1 MQQLV
6 ARNGICQLYKGHPII
21 LNRPIESSRVKCA
34 RFQHSTF
41 TSIII
46 SCIIRDRRILEIDL
60 NHDRLHCRKTPFG
73 LHRDHPL
80 SSPLPGCESLFSLI
94 SRCDPFALTHADLVQ
109 ANMFFQR
116 IRAFFFGTPAAVPA
130 PAPKVDL
137 LLLREVRAM
146 RKEIS
151 EMKKQD
157 SRRSRRRKR
166 KLLDPS
172 SRRSPSPSSESETD
186 TEDTGSDTSSDE
198 DAVGNTGDES
208 EAERPDPAIES
219 SLRPVVTWPGIY
231 AMIAVVGYITVELP
245 LLRSLRL
252 FCHRPGRD
260 TFEIVRSVFDGTF
273 YSMFPGII
281 FHRNKGIF
289 WLGGTPAREAL
300 YSSDRSLAAS
310 HHLVVALLGWVRND
324 SPPTRSKLLF
334 AYVGMVS
341 EATGTEVKAQL
352 PRPQIPVFD
361 IPDGHLGDVPQIL
374 PCEGGVQ
381 AVVNSRGMIT
391 RDGMVWE

>member
-1 MQQLV
+1 MPDSNIPPSLRSSYP
-6 ARNGICQLYKGHPII
+6 AI
-21 LNRPIESSRVKCA
+21 NRDLRTFYSSRSISITIVYTVAK
-34 RFQHSTF
+34 RPLVYIVTTRTRSTF
-41 TSIII
+41 THLP
-46 SCIIRDRRILEIDL
+46 RFRY
-60 NHDRLHCRKTPFG
+60 
-73 LHRDHPL
+73 L
-80 SSPLPGCESLFSLI
+80 SSPFSGCESLFSLI
-94 SRCDPFALTHADLVQ
+94 SRCDPFALTHADPVQ
-109 ANMFFQR
+109 AIMFFQR
-116 IRAFFFGTPAAVPA
+116 IRAFFFGTPAAVPASA

-166 KLLDPS
+166 RLLDPA
-172 SRRSPSPSSESETD
+172 SRRSPPSSSESETD
-186 TEDTGSDTSSDE
+186 VEDTGSSTSSDT

-208 EAERPDPAIES
+208 ESERPDPAIES
-219 SLRPVVTWPGIY
+219 SPRPVVTWPGIC
-231 AMIAVVGYITVELP
+231 AMIAVVGYVTIELP
-245 LLRSLRL
+245 LLQSLRL
-252 FCHRPGRD
+252 FCHCPGRD

-273 YSMFPGII
+273 YSMFPGIM

-352 PRPQIPVFD
+352 PRPRIPVFD

>member
-1 MQQLV
+1 M
-6 ARNGICQLYKGHPII
+6 
-21 LNRPIESSRVKCA
+21 S
-34 RFQHSTF
+34 
-41 TSIII
+41 
-46 SCIIRDRRILEIDL
+46 
-60 NHDRLHCRKTPFG
+60 
-73 LHRDHPL
+73 
-80 SSPLPGCESLFSLI
+80 
-94 SRCDPFALTHADLVQ
+94 
-109 ANMFFQR
+109 FQR
-116 IRAFFFGTPAAVPA
+116 IRAFFFGTPATVPASAPASA

-137 LLLREVRAM
+137 LVREVRAM

-151 EMKKQD
+151 EMKKQN

-166 KLLDPS
+166 RLLDPA
-172 SRRSPSPSSESETD
+172 SRRSPPPSSESESDVENTR
-186 TEDTGSDTSSDE
+186 SDTSSDT
-198 DAVGNTGDES
+198 DTVGNTGDES
-208 EAERPDPAIES
+208 ESERADPAIES
-219 SLRPVVTWPGIY
+219 SPRPVVTWPGIC
-231 AMIAVVGYITVELP
+231 AMIAVVGYVTIELP
-245 LLRSLRL
+245 LLQSLRL

-310 HHLVVALLGWVRND
+310 HHLVVALLGYVRND
-324 SPPTRSKLLF
+324 TLPTRSKLLY
-334 AYVGMVS
+334 AYLGMVS
-341 EATGTEVKAQL
+341 EATGTEIKAQL
-352 PRPQIPVFD
+352 PRPRIPVFD
-361 IPDGHLGDVPQIL
+361 LPEGHLGDIPRIL